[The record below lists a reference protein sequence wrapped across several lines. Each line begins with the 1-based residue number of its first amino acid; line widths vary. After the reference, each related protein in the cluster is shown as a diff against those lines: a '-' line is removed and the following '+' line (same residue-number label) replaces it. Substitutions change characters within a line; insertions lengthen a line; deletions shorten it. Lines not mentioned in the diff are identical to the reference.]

1 MKIIQFLGGLGNQ
14 MFQYALY
21 KTLQNKFPNV
31 KADLLGYKNY
41 TLHNGFELEHIFN
54 IRLNKI
60 TPFTRELYN
69 KHNRKW
75 IYRKLRRILNLKN
88 AYQEEKALFAYDPT
102 ILTDLKPGY
111 YWGYW
116 QNLRYFDAIAD
127 ELKVDFK
134 FKNELTGANQQTL
147 TQIKETESISIHV
160 RRGDYL
166 KDPLLGGLCGPEYY
180 QAAISLIKS
189 TVVSPK
195 FFIFSD
201 DITWCQKHLNLTQ
214 ATFISWNKGPES
226 YIDMQLMS
234 ACKHNII
241 ANSSFSW
248 WAAWLN
254 PNEAKI
260 VNYPKKWINDHQA
273 SESMSTPKTWKAF

>member
-1 MKIIQFLGGLGNQ
+1 MKIVQFLGGLGNQ

-21 KTLQNKFPNV
+21 KALQREFSNV
-31 KADLLGYKNY
+31 KADLHGYQNY
-41 TLHNGFELEHIFN
+41 SLHNGFELENVFN
-54 IRLNKI
+54 IKLKTIN
-60 TPFTRELYN
+60 PFTRNIYI

-75 IYRKLRRILNLKN
+75 VYRKLRRILNVKN
-88 AYQEEKALFAYDPT
+88 AYQEEKSLFAFDPS
-102 ILTDLKPGY
+102 ILTDPKPRY

-116 QNLRYFDAIAD
+116 QNLQYFERIAD
-127 ELKVDFK
+127 ELRSDFN
-134 FKNELTGANQQTL
+134 FKKKLTGTNQQTL
-147 TQIKETESISIHV
+147 AQINQSQSIAIHV

-166 KDPLLGGLCGPEYY
+166 KDPLLGGLCGVDYY
-180 QAAISLIKS
+180 QAAIELIQMK
-189 TVVSPK
+189 VASPK

-201 DITWCQKHLNLTQ
+201 DIAWCKEHLGLTNAAFITWNTGQK
-214 ATFISWNKGPES
+214 S

-254 PNEAKI
+254 PNQSKI
-260 VNYPKKWINDHQA
+260 VVYPKKWVNDHQTE
-273 SESMSTPKTWKAF
+273 ESMATPETWIAL

>member
-21 KTLQNKFPNV
+21 KALQKKFPNV
-31 KADLLGYKNY
+31 KADLHGYQDY
-41 TLHNGFELEHIFN
+41 TLHNGFELEKIFN
-54 IRLNKI
+54 IKLNKI
-60 TPFTRELYN
+60 SPFTKNLYN

-75 IYRKLRRILNLKN
+75 IYRKLRRLFNLKN
-88 AYQEEKALFAYDPT
+88 AYQEEQSLFAYDPS
-102 ILTDLKPGY
+102 ILTDPKPRY

-116 QNLRYFDAIAD
+116 QNLRYFETIEE
-127 ELKVDFK
+127 ELKSDFK
-134 FKNELTGANQQTL
+134 FKNTLTGANQQTL
-147 TQIKETESISIHV
+147 AHIKQTESIAIHV

-166 KDPLLGGLCGPEYY
+166 KDPLLGGLCGPDYY
-180 QAAISLIKS
+180 QAAINYIHTK
-189 TVVSPK
+189 VGSPE
-195 FFIFSD
+195 FFVFSD
-201 DITWCQKHLNLTQ
+201 DIAWCQEHLRLPQ
-214 ATFISWNKGPES
+214 AEFISWNKGPES

-254 PNEAKI
+254 PNESKI
-260 VNYPKKWINDHQA
+260 VIYPKKWVNDNQCL
-273 SESMSTPKTWKAF
+273 ESMSTPENWTAL

>member
-21 KTLQNKFPNV
+21 KALQKKHPNV
-31 KADLLGYKNY
+31 KADLHGYRNY
-41 TLHNGFELEHIFN
+41 ALHNGFELENIFN
-54 IRLNKI
+54 IKLNKI
-60 TPFTRELYN
+60 SPFTKNLYN

-75 IYRKLRRILNLKN
+75 LYRKLRRVLNLRN
-88 AYQEEKALFAYDPT
+88 AYQEEKSLFAFDPS
-102 ILTDLKPGY
+102 ILADPKSRF

-116 QNLRYFDAIAD
+116 QNLQYFEAIAE
-127 ELKVDFK
+127 ELKIDFE
-134 FKNELTGANQQTL
+134 FKQELTGENQQIL
-147 TQIKETESISIHV
+147 EQIKQTDSVSIHV

-180 QAAISLIKS
+180 QTAINYMQAN
-189 TVVSPK
+189 VASPV
-195 FFIFSD
+195 FFVFSD
-201 DITWCQKHLNLTQ
+201 DIAWCQKHLTLEQ
-214 ATFISWNKGPES
+214 AKFITWNKGTDS

-254 PNEAKI
+254 PNVAKMVI
-260 VNYPKKWINDHQA
+260 YPKKWVNDHQTI
-273 SESMSTPKTWKAF
+273 ESMSTPENWKAV

>member
-21 KTLQNKFPNV
+21 KVLQQKFQNV
-31 KADLLGYKNY
+31 KADLHGYKNY
-41 TLHNGFELEHIFN
+41 TLHNGFELENIFN
-54 IRLNKI
+54 IKLNKI
-60 TPFTRELYN
+60 TPFTKNLYN

-75 IYRKLRRILNLKN
+75 IYRKLRRLLNLRN
-88 AYQEEKALFAYDPT
+88 AYQEEKSLFSFDPS
-102 ILTDLKPGY
+102 ILTDSKSRY

-127 ELKVDFK
+127 DLRIDFE
-134 FKNELTGANQQTL
+134 FKNKLTGANQQTL
-147 TQIKETESISIHV
+147 SEIQQTESIAIHV

-166 KDPLLGGLCGPEYY
+166 KDPLLGGLCGPDYY
-180 QAAISLIKS
+180 QKAINHMQSK
-189 TVVSPK
+189 VNSPK
-195 FFIFSD
+195 YFIFSD
-201 DITWCQKHLNLTQ
+201 DIAWCQKHLKLPE
-214 ATFISWNKGPES
+214 AKFISWNKGSES

-254 PNEAKI
+254 PYQAKI
-260 VNYPKKWINDHQA
+260 VIYPLKWVNDYQA
-273 SESMSTPKTWKAF
+273 QESMSTPENWTAL